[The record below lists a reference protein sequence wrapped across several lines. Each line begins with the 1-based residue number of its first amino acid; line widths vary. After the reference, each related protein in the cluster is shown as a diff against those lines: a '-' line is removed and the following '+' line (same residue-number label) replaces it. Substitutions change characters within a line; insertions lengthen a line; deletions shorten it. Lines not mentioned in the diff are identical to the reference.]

1 MAAACDKCFSCNYML
16 LEPKD
21 VGFFDLFHILF
32 SNNLERRRFVDS
44 SEETEDDFQRRW
56 LIFLSIVVQKLLQFM
71 AKPVAAIGWG
81 IEMCLNLVSSNQ
93 NLVGLLLNL
102 LRGNVIIPDKS
113 SRTFLSLIG
122 NLDKRVELDES
133 IKPGDGKYN
142 AALSMMASKISY
154 ENTFYIQT
162 VVQDHWKMEFLG
174 SYDFW
179 NDYQEKATTQAC
191 MFRDRSGDHDTIV
204 VAFRGT
210 EPFDADAWCSDFDI
224 SWYQL
229 EGVGKIHSGFMKA
242 LGLQKNVGW
251 PEPDQIKE
259 DGSRPALAYYA
270 IRDMLKK
277 LLLKN
282 EKAKFIITGH
292 SLGGALAILFPAV
305 LTFHKGKDSDLLLER
320 LEGVYTFGQPRVG
333 DKAFGEY
340 MEKKM
345 IEYKIRY
352 FRFVYGNDMV
362 PRLPY
367 DDKALMFKH
376 FGTCL
381 YYNRNYEVQ
390 VVPEEPNKNYFSPTG
405 TIPMIMNAFG
415 ELARSF
421 TIPNK
426 LGPNYNEGPL
436 FKLFRLIGLLLP
448 GAPAHCPQD
457 YVNATRLGSSHV
469 FLPRTNS
476 MKPESI

>member
-179 NDYQEKATTQAC
+179 ND
-191 MFRDRSGDHDTIV
+191 
-204 VAFRGT
+204 
-210 EPFDADAWCSDFDI
+210 
-224 SWYQL
+224 
-229 EGVGKIHSGFMKA
+229 
-242 LGLQKNVGW
+242 
-251 PEPDQIKE
+251 
-259 DGSRPALAYYA
+259 
-270 IRDMLKK
+270 
-277 LLLKN
+277 
-282 EKAKFIITGH
+282 
-292 SLGGALAILFPAV
+292 
-305 LTFHKGKDSDLLLER
+305 
-320 LEGVYTFGQPRVG
+320 
-333 DKAFGEY
+333 KAFGEY